1 MGRKTRSYT
10 PLPTLGPEVAARY
23 RTVLEVL
30 SGSLTVSEGARRLG
44 LSRNHFQSL
53 MHRAMGSMVEEL
65 TPKTGGRPPTPEVQR
80 QLREENERLLAE
92 NQRLR
97 QRVETTDHILN
108 VASGL
113 LKGRL
118 ARGRSHESRGEKK
131 PTEDE

>member
-1 MGRKTRSYT
+1 MGKKTKTYT
-10 PLPTLGPEVAARY
+10 PLPALGPEVAARY

-30 SGSLTVSEGARRLG
+30 SGALTVSEGARRLG

-65 TPKTGGRPPTPEVQR
+65 TPTAGGRPPTPEAER
-80 QLREENERLLAE
+80 RLREENERLLAE

-97 QRVETTDHILN
+97 QRVETTDHILS

-118 ARGRSHESRGEKK
+118 AHGRSRESRGANK

>member
-1 MGRKTRSYT
+1 MAKKSYT
-10 PLPTLGPEVAARY
+10 PLPGIDPEVAARY

-30 SGSLTVSEGARRLG
+30 AGALTVSEGARRLG

-53 MHRAMGSMVEEL
+53 MHRAMGSMVDEL
-65 TPKTGGRPPTPEVQR
+65 TPRAGGRPATPER
-80 QLREENERLLAE
+80 ERTLREQNERLLAE

-97 QRVETTDHILN
+97 QRVETTDHILS

-118 ARGRSHESRGEKK
+118 AHRTSHESGARRDKK